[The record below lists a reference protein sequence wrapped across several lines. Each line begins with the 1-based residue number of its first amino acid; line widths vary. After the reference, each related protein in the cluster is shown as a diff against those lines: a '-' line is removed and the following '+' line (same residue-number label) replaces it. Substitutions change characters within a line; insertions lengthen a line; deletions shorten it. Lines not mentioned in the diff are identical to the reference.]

1 MSGAPVSWRS
11 KKQSCIALSTA
22 EAECMSLTSAA
33 QEAIWLIVFLLNYRR
48 SQLHQLSYM
57 KTTNQLYVTKNPT
70 FHGRRK
76 HIAIKYHLIRDE
88 IK

>member
-33 QEAIWLIVFLLNYRR
+33 QEAIW
-48 SQLHQLSYM
+48 
-57 KTTNQLYVTKNPT
+57 P
-70 FHGRRK
+70 
-76 HIAIKYHLIRDE
+76 IRDE
-88 IK
+88 VKKGKINVRYCKTEDMIAEC